1 MPAALLAT
9 LVAFLV
15 IVAAF
20 LAVAIGPLA
29 VLILAGVLWALVIV
43 PHVIRTRKDR
53 THE

>member
-1 MPAALLAT
+1 MPPVLLAT